1 MTTSTQQKRQCLRP
15 DAPSDAM
22 QQQDGQNTHDADF
35 DRPDVDPQR
44 DVLASLRRQGGQGDV
59 LSGRDAALEEGYGGN
74 PVRSRQD
81 QDQFEDS
88 PRLGEERRSR
98 NASDV
103 GDVWAVRSC
112 PGAGWDPEVN

>member
-44 DVLASLRRQGGQGDV
+44 DVLASLRRQSDQGDV
-59 LSGRDAALEEGYGGN
+59 LSGRDAALGEGYGGN
-74 PVRSRQD
+74 PVRSRQG
-81 QDQFEDS
+81 QDQFEGS
-88 PRLGEERRSR
+88 LRLTGERCSR
-98 NASDV
+98 NASGV
-103 GDVWAVRSC
+103 GDGWAVGRC